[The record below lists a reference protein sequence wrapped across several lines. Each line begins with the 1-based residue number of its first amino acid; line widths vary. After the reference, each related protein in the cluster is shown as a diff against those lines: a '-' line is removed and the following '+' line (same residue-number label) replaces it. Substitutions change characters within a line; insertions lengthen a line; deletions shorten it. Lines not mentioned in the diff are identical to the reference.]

1 MRKIVFGIYIFFSMI
16 ISIFYM
22 VILKALNK
30 EERFYDLFLYPCF
43 KLLLKILNVKVN
55 VEGEIKY
62 PLNNTLV
69 ISNHL
74 SLMDI
79 VVLFVYIKEPMVFV
93 SKIENSRVPIIG
105 RWMKYHGAIFIDRSK
120 VKESIRSLSKATEYM
135 KNNTPVMIF
144 PQGTR
149 EVNDINFKPGSLKF
163 VHKSQG
169 DILTIG
175 LTNTEKVLKGF
186 SYKKINVDFYVK
198 EVLKF
203 EEYKDENLVLVQK
216 QLESWVKEKVL

>member
-1 MRKIVFGIYIFFSMI
+1 MKKIIFGIYIFFSMI

-22 VILKALNK
+22 VILKVLKK
-30 EERFYDLFLYPCF
+30 EDRFYDLFLYPCF
-43 KLLLKILNVKVN
+43 KFLLKILNVEVD
-55 VEGEIKY
+55 VQGDIKY

-79 VVLFVYIKEPMVFV
+79 VVLFVYVKEPMVFV

-105 RWMKYHGAIFIDRSK
+105 RWMKYHGAIFIDRTK
-120 VKESIRSLSKATEYM
+120 VKESIRSLAKATEYM
-135 KNNTPVMIF
+135 KENKPVMIF

-149 EVNDINFKPGSLKF
+149 EEKDINFKPGSLKF
-163 VHKSQG
+163 VHKSEG

-175 LTNTEKVLKGF
+175 LTNTNKILKGF
-186 SYKKINVDFYVK
+186 SYKKIKVGFFVK
-198 EVLKF
+198 EILKF
-203 EEYKDENLVLVQK
+203 KEYKDENLVLVQK
-216 QLESWVKEKVL
+216 DLESWVKEKVL